1 MNKAII
7 ALLLAGAACIGI
19 GAVIGASIFDK
30 KRTIRVNADDDDDD
44 DDFDIDVKIDT
55 DAMDISSSA
64 AVQNN
69 NVDDTEL
76 KEENK

>member
-30 KRTIRVNADDDDDD
+30 KRTIRVSADDDD

-69 NVDDTEL
+69 NVEDIEL

>member
-7 ALLLAGAACIGI
+7 ALLLAGAACISI
-19 GAVIGASIFDK
+19 GVVIGASIFDK
-30 KRTIRVNADDDDDD
+30 KRTIRVSTDDD

-69 NVDDTEL
+69 NVDDIEL